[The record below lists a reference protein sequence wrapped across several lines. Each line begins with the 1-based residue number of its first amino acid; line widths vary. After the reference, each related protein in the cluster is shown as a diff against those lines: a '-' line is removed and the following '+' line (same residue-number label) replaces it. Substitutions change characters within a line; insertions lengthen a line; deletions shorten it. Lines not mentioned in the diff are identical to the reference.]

1 MSNQNASNLAAVS
14 YVIPVRN
21 PTEDLITTV
30 QSIELCQLVREI
42 LVIDDFSN
50 LGMEHLSAVEKLPR
64 VRVIKNEREPG
75 ISGAL
80 NTGLNRVQG
89 RYIAR
94 LDSGDLNLPNRTRYQ
109 VELLEGTG
117 KDVVV
122 SSMKLITESGI
133 QRKQPLQK
141 ASFSKIFGVIA
152 PWSVVPHPTWLIRA
166 SAIEVPYKSK
176 YVRTEDYCFLAE
188 NHMTVSVMT
197 EPTII
202 YDARGGVKV
211 KKELIAT
218 FYKVR
223 IFVQCA
229 SDKIPALFVGL
240 GYGLARTLRFIL
252 WQKKYLKRS

>member
-1 MSNQNASNLAAVS
+1 MSNQNASNLADVS

-30 QSIELCQLVREI
+30 QSIELCQLVLEI
-42 LVIDDFSN
+42 LVIDDFST

-64 VRVIKNEREPG
+64 VRVIKNELDPG

-122 SSMKLITESGI
+122 SSMKLITETGT
-133 QRKQPLQK
+133 QVEQYVQK
-141 ASFSKIFGVIA
+141 ASYSIIFGVIA
-152 PWSVVPHPTWLIRA
+152 PWSVVPHPTWIIRA
-166 SAIEVPYKSK
+166 SSIKVPYQSK
-176 YVRTEDYCFLAE
+176 YTRTEDYCFLAE
-188 NHMTVSVMT
+188 NHMTVSVMA

-202 YDARGGVKV
+202 YDARGGVEV
-211 KKELIAT
+211 KKELLAT
-218 FYKVR
+218 YYKVR
-223 IFVQCA
+223 TFVQCA
-229 SDKIPALFVGL
+229 SAQIPALFVGIA
-240 GYGLARTLRFIL
+240 YGIARTARFIL